1 MSYKDAKALFGNN
14 FIGREQVNVLLSAMN
29 EAPLP
34 DDYMP
39 VIPYSDALLKEK
51 AASHLLILGFP
62 GHKDKPLDILKFRS
76 VFGTDPGKFEPCLYN
91 QDWYL
96 NEAFVRSTLAPTWY
110 LIKKEVFED
119 SRAVAPEVLLE
130 GDIHFPSAILCVYT
144 FFAFRLSCGDWRL
157 TVCAGDFPY
166 MKGGHASGGAITLLW
181 HRAYGPVLAAANTD
195 YSLREPNNQQQT
207 RRKKLHGSLCPRLEM
222 TNNGAVYSQ
231 VYDFAAE
238 VAARSTPEGAVV
250 CVTGCLCDL
259 DHQPSAGGEKYSLEY
274 TLTKKGLA
282 VKGGITKGPKNG
294 ASFVLPIIWNKKQL
308 ELFDRAALIDG
319 SIRVISSAGI
329 EYRGPVFNLAPGFE
343 AATLIIHPSR
353 EGLFDFS
360 ISWEDA

>member
-1 MSYKDAKALFGNN
+1 MSYEDAKALFGNN
-14 FIGREQVNVLLSAMN
+14 FIGREQVNVLLSTMN

-76 VFGTDPGKFEPCLYN
+76 VFGTDPDKFEPCLYN

-144 FFAFRLSCGDWRL
+144 FFAFRLSCGDNLWYH
-157 TVCAGDFPY
+157 DFVWC
-166 MKGGHASGGAITLLW
+166 S
-181 HRAYGPVLAAANTD
+181 
-195 YSLREPNNQQQT
+195 
-207 RRKKLHGSLCPRLEM
+207 
-222 TNNGAVYSQ
+222 
-231 VYDFAAE
+231 
-238 VAARSTPEGAVV
+238 
-250 CVTGCLCDL
+250 DL
-259 DHQPSAGGEKYSLEY
+259 DHNGDRIYVGKYHDID
-274 TLTKKGLA
+274 
-282 VKGGITKGPKNG
+282 GINKNG
-294 ASFVLPIIWNKKQL
+294 
-308 ELFDRAALIDG
+308 
-319 SIRVISSAGI
+319 
-329 EYRGPVFNLAPGFE
+329 
-343 AATLIIHPSR
+343 
-353 EGLFDFS
+353 FS
-360 ISWEDA
+360 IHRHLALRPCYASITTL